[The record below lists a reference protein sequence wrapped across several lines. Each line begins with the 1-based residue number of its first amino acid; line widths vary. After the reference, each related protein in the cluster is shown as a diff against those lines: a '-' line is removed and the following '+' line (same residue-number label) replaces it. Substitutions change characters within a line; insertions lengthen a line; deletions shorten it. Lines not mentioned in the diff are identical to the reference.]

1 MKEDKKRK
9 IELPKKITV
18 VDGQTFFDEKDNILK
33 TDTGIPIVEIENVM
47 QPLTPPHKGKPTA

>member
-1 MKEDKKRK
+1 MKKDKKRK
-9 IELPKKITV
+9 IELPRKITV
-18 VDGQTFFDEKDNILK
+18 VDGQIFFDETDNILK

>member
-18 VDGQTFFDEKDNILK
+18 VDGQIFFDETDNILK
-33 TDTGIPIVEIENVM
+33 TDTGISIKKENKAFNLNVM
-47 QPLTPPHKGKPTA
+47 TKDS